1 MIAMIH
7 KDFQY
12 HMTAAIHED
21 FQYHMTAAVH
31 EDCLVTMIYPQCYEY
46 GMEIF
51 QLPCYPAVQ
60 YDDVGYDCL

>member
-1 MIAMIH
+1 
-7 KDFQY
+7 
-12 HMTAAIHED
+12 MTAMIHED

-31 EDCLVTMIYPQCYEY
+31 EDCLVTMTCLQCYEY

-60 YDDVGYDCL
+60 YDDVGYDCM